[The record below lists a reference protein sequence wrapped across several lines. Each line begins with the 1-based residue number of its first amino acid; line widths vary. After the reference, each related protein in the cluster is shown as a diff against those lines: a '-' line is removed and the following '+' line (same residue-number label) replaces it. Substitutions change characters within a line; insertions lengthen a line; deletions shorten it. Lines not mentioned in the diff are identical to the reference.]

1 MMSAPYQAFEL
12 AFEER
17 DGYLY
22 AKITSKAITLERSEE
37 YLSEVM
43 RRCREL
49 DCTRLMIERH
59 IPQTLSNVE
68 AYRLVTT
75 LTDIIPEGLRV
86 AMVDGNSNNRK
97 RLEFGTRAARSQQ
110 VDAEIFST
118 VETAEEWL
126 LRQ

>member
-1 MMSAPYQAFEL
+1 MSAPYQAFEL

-22 AKITSKAITLERSEE
+22 AHITSKAITLERSEE
-37 YLSEVM
+37 YLGEVM
-43 RRCREL
+43 RRCREQGV
-49 DCTRLMIERH
+49 TRLMIERH

-68 AYRLVTT
+68 AYRLVMA
-75 LTDIIPEGLRV
+75 LSDVIPDGLRV